1 MSEDGFLEQLKQRR
15 VIRAA
20 LLYVALAWVA
30 LQAADLLAGAGI
42 ISEQLVRA
50 LILVAV
56 VGFPIIVVASWFLDS
71 PWRDK
76 KSLAVA
82 GDLVI
87 IVAITA
93 AAGLFA
99 WQQWFA
105 SFVRPSIAIH
115 GIEATDTR
123 DDTLEIAGRLAR
135 DLRTLLAMRP
145 EIRVLELGE
154 SSPDLDFRV
163 SGTMA
168 QGGSSVRLTIQ
179 LLDGERSLVWGETF
193 EDNPDD
199 EVQLLNRVQSEL
211 YGRLPL
217 PADAFDAAR
226 DLVAAC
232 ESLAERDLLVTQARI
247 KFEEIDELPPPQRPV
262 AQQLA
267 MQHLADADALCPGW
281 PDTRL
286 LRMMNTLELD
296 QDDIDEDGLLREF
309 PNSAFIYRKIGE
321 RRKAAGK
328 PEEAAALF
336 DEACFLQPSSGLPE
350 CN

>member
-1 MSEDGFLEQLKQRR
+1 M
-15 VIRAA
+15 IRAA

-42 ISEQLVRA
+42 IGEQLVRG

-56 VGFPIIVVASWFLDS
+56 IGFPIVVVASWFLDS

-87 IVAITA
+87 IVAIMV

-105 SFVRPSIAIH
+105 SFVRPSVTVHA
-115 GIEATDTR
+115 IEATDTR
-123 DDTLEIAGRLAR
+123 EDTRQLAGRFAR
-135 DLRTLLAMRP
+135 NLHIVLAMRS
-145 EIRVLELGE
+145 ELRVLEFGE
-154 SSPDLDFRV
+154 PVENADYRI

-168 QGGSSVRLTIQ
+168 QGGSIVRLTLQ
-179 LLDGERSLVWGETF
+179 LFDSNGSLVWGETF

-199 EVQLLNRVQSEL
+199 EIQLMNRVQSEF
-211 YGRLPL
+211 YGNLPL
-217 PADAFDAAR
+217 PAEAFTLAR

-232 ESLAERDLLVTQARI
+232 NSLAERDSLITQAAQ
-247 KFEEIDELPPPQRPV
+247 KFDAVDELPPPQRPV

-267 MQHLADADALCPGW
+267 MQHLADAETLCPGW